1 LAEVATEN
9 NFGFICVL
17 GKLFANRDFHSGQW
31 QIAELGQD
39 TFAAFASIFATILT
53 DSDEREV
60 HVKADSNRYID
71 LSARAASMMRPA

>member
-17 GKLFANRDFHSGQW
+17 GKFFANREIHSGQW
-31 QIAELGQD
+31 HIAELGQD

-53 DSDEREV
+53 DSDEREI
-60 HVKADSNRYID
+60 HVKADSNKYID
-71 LSARAASMMRPA
+71 LAAQAASMVRPA